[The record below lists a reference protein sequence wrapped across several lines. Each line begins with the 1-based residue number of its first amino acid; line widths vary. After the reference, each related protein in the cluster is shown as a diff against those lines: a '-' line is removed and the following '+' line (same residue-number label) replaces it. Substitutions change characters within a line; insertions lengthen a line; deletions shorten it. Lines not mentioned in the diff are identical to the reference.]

1 MTPKLFKAEYN
12 TKAEEFKKFLPV
24 NVTLSFRSMSP
35 AIALCERKYLI
46 PLLGDVLFERLAAF
60 YQQSEQEEQ
69 TEQNPLQELLSLC
82 QFALIRLAFW
92 QEYDI
97 LSVNLSDKGA
107 ADNSGENRLYRY
119 QSEALKDNLKNEGF
133 DQLDTILE
141 FCEQNIALL
150 PEFAQ
155 TPCRLAAEGSFI
167 KNTKEFNSI
176 YFINSSRLVFLKMSY
191 FVNSVQ
197 ELELRHYLGDT
208 FCTELLTADPTIE
221 KYARILPAIKK
232 FIVFMA
238 IAEGIAELH
247 QMPTDRGLI
256 FQTAIANRISEVQ
269 YAPVPPQELERIRRE
284 YTQKAER
291 YMNSVID
298 TLKRYPTDYPA
309 YFAFAGEDTPPN
321 KHIRRDNANKK
332 IFLI

>member
-1 MTPKLFKAEYN
+1 MIPKLFKPEYN

-24 NVTLSFRSMSP
+24 NVTLSFRSIAP

-46 PLLGDVLFERLAAF
+46 PLLGETLFERLVKF
-60 YQQSEQEEQ
+60 YNSSK
-69 TEQNPLQELLSLC
+69 PKKCAHLQELLTLC

-97 LSVNLSDKGA
+97 LSVTLSDKGA
-107 ADNSGENRLYRY
+107 ADNAGENRLYRY

-133 DQLDTILE
+133 DQLDSILE
-141 FCEQNIALL
+141 FCEQNMAHF

-155 TPCRLAAEGSFI
+155 SPCHIDSECSFI

-176 YFINSSRLVFLKMSY
+176 YYINSSRLVFLKMKY
-191 FVNSVQ
+191 FVTSVE
-197 ELELRHYLGDT
+197 ELQLRHHLGDA
-208 FCTELLTADPTIE
+208 FCSELLGADPADE
-221 KYARILPAIKK
+221 KYSRVLSGIKK
-232 FIVFMA
+232 FVVFMA

-256 FQTAIANRISEVQ
+256 FQTTIANRISEVQ
-269 YAPVPPQELERIRRE
+269 YSPVPPEELERIRKE
-284 YTQKAER
+284 YTKKAER

-298 TLKRYPTDYPA
+298 DLKRNQSDYPA
-309 YFAFAGEDTPPN
+309 YFTFAGNNAPPS
-321 KHIRRDNANKK
+321 KHIRRDNTNKK
-332 IFLI
+332 IFLA

>member
-1 MTPKLFKAEYN
+1 MTPKLFKPEYN

-24 NVTLSFRSMSP
+24 NVTLSFRSIAP

-46 PLLGDVLFERLAAF
+46 PILGDPLFNKLVGF
-60 YQQSEQEEQ
+60 YNESKRKPACLK
-69 TEQNPLQELLSLC
+69 TLLTLC

-97 LSVNLSDKGA
+97 LSVTLSDKGA
-107 ADNSGENRLYRY
+107 ADNAGENRLYRY

-133 DQLDTILE
+133 DQLDAILE
-141 FCEQNIALL
+141 FCEQHITHLS
-150 PEFAQ
+150 EFSQ
-155 TPCRLAAEGSFI
+155 SPCHINSEGSFI

-176 YFINSSRLVFLKMSY
+176 YNINSSRLVFLKMKY
-191 FVNSVQ
+191 FVTSVE
-197 ELELRHYLGDT
+197 ELQLPHHLGNG
-208 FCTELLTADPTIE
+208 FCAELLVADSTIG
-221 KYARILPAIKK
+221 KYARIHSAVKK
-232 FIVFMA
+232 FVVFMA

-269 YAPVPPQELERIRRE
+269 YAPIPPEELERIRKE

-291 YMNSVID
+291 YISNAID
-298 TLKRYPTDYPA
+298 TLKKHPADYPT
-309 YFAFAGEDTPPN
+309 YFAFAGNNAPPT
-321 KHIRRDNANKK
+321 KHIRRDNSDKR
-332 IFLI
+332 IFLA